1 MSRILDFDFDDVM
14 RLSSVKRWA
23 IVEMSREQSVAEHS
37 YNVAMIV
44 MMLVNEMENEEDVE
58 VPELFTSLF
67 WSLVHDLPELLTG
80 DIPTPAKKHMDLHK
94 LDQENFPIYWEVKRR
109 TMVTL
114 TATIVKAADCI
125 DALQFAKKFC
135 VDSRREEI
143 IKDIEDN
150 LYAMLDKK
158 GDVRVSQA
166 VDRLLA

>member
-1 MSRILDFDFDDVM
+1 MSRALDFSFDEVM
-14 RLSSVKRWA
+14 RLSSIKRWA
-23 IVEMSREQSVAEHS
+23 IVEMSQEQSVAEHS
-37 YNVAMIV
+37 YNVAMIS
-44 MMLVNEMENEEDVE
+44 MMLIDEVEEEGDVE
-58 VPELFTSLF
+58 APELFMSLF

-80 DIPTPAKKHMDLHK
+80 DIPTPAKKHMDLDK

-109 TMVTL
+109 TMITS

-135 VDSRREEI
+135 IDSRREEI

-166 VDRLLA
+166 VGRLLA